1 MFASL
6 VSYSQKPF
14 GSLLVAYVMGIT
26 GLITVI
32 AMLAATVAH
41 QVITSFE
48 PSLGG
53 KSSAVSSRVE
63 TGLEIQARTA
73 SWKPDEHVV
82 APPHIIELALSA
94 SALAFGMD
102 RAESAEGEFSAVKAS
117 GPPDPRSSGESVP
130 EETIAAIQP
139 RAPAIMPPMRQVSA
153 IAGWRRRVMVRR
165 VEADD
170 ESPARIIERSL
181 RNLI

>member
-26 GLITVI
+26 GLIIVI

-63 TGLEIQARTA
+63 AGLEIQARTA

-117 GPPDPRSSGESVP
+117 GPPESAF
-130 EETIAAIQP
+130 I
-139 RAPAIMPPMRQVSA
+139 
-153 IAGWRRRVMVRR
+153 RRVRSGR
-165 VEADD
+165 DNCSYSTACAGNHAADETSLGHCRLEAQGDC
-170 ESPARIIERSL
+170 SQS
-181 RNLI
+181 